1 MADATC
7 RAEFLGGQNISGEYT
22 AAEAF
27 RLTFVLSVSAGAW
40 LFLSVL
46 LIGLM
51 SGLREFHTRD
61 NGMLTTKKY
70 SNLSSGLKD
79 ET

>member
-7 RAEFLGGQNISGEYT
+7 RGEYLGGQNISGEYT

-27 RLTFVLSVSAGAW
+27 RLTLVHSVSAGAW

-46 LIGLM
+46 LIGPV
-51 SGLREFHTRD
+51 SGLRTFPTRD
-61 NGMLTTKKY
+61 DGMLTTDEQL
-70 SNLSSGLKD
+70 NVSSGLKNR
-79 ET
+79 T